1 MLLCFLRWAIFL
13 QVFALLLFTGSG
25 CIKDYSFEQRP
36 QDTTLVADQGSVPA
50 SVISPCDA
58 CNTTAIPDSSWRV
71 TIGNKIF
78 CGIAE
83 KSIITLERTSF
94 TFFGPSFCSSDS
106 GFVATIY
113 LGDERLNTDRTN
125 VPARMAVYYYDRV
138 TPSNVYQS
146 ASAQPL
152 RLTIQTYTHQ
162 TAEATGIFSGSVM
175 DLHGNWQQVKDGRFK
190 IRF

>member
-1 MLLCFLRWAIFL
+1 
-13 QVFALLLFTGSG
+13 
-25 CIKDYSFEQRP
+25 
-36 QDTTLVADQGSVPA
+36 
-50 SVISPCDA
+50 
-58 CNTTAIPDSSWRV
+58 
-71 TIGNKIF
+71 
-78 CGIAE
+78 
-83 KSIITLERTSF
+83 
-94 TFFGPSFCSSDS
+94 
-106 GFVATIY
+106 VATIY

-175 DLHGNWQQVKDGRFK
+175 DLHGNWQQVKMAGLRSGFK
-190 IRF
+190 LPLLNRGWRSS